1 MASPSNEGTPVFSIG
16 NGCKCF
22 PDQICTV
29 EDVLMAMG
37 KIVGYDKIVSA
48 SRMNKAVVVFLEEEK
63 CVNVLVE
70 SGIEMSDTFV
80 QVTPLRSPATRVIIS
95 NAPPFIKNEAILK
108 ELSRFGKFASAIRA
122 VPLGCKNDALKHVTS
137 FRRQVFMFLQAQTK
151 FLEVSFRIQHGES
164 SYMIF
169 ATTESMR
176 CFECG
181 DLGHKKLFCPHRK
194 QNEEKSAETE
204 NIEMSNQSDRGKT
217 DKTEKRPTLL
227 KEMSAQSKNKKQKVQ
242 NEKQTEETQD
252 KSPTNSGRR
261 PSHSLENI
269 QLSEGQVESD
279 KEPMSRSEVSDS
291 SSPKVLD
298 VSGVVDQ
305 SNICGKDMEI
315 EKACGSGLQ
324 FVENDVDD
332 VCVDESRCDSD
343 SCSEVSEFEL
353 SQSSEDLYTVEEVND
368 FLDQTK
374 GQKVDVL
381 KFFPDATK
389 FLRSVMS
396 VQKSVGSD
404 VISKQKRFRLK
415 KLATVVRKSLKGKRK
430 NK

>member
-29 EDVLMAMG
+29 EDVLLAMG
-37 KIVGYDKIVSA
+37 KVIGHDKIVSA

-63 CVNVLVE
+63 LVNVLVE
-70 SGIEMSDTFV
+70 SGIEMLDTFV

-95 NAPPFIKNEAILK
+95 NAPPFIKNEAIIK
-108 ELSRFGKFASAIRA
+108 ELSRFGKFASTIRA
-122 VPLGCKNDALKHVTS
+122 VPLGCKNEALKHVTS
-137 FRRQVFMFLQAQTK
+137 FRRQVFMFLQAPTK

-204 NIEMSNQSDRGKT
+204 NSDMRIQSDRGKA
-217 DKTEKRPTLL
+217 DKRHTLVR
-227 KEMSAQSKNKKQKVQ
+227 EASEQSKNKKQKVQ
-242 NEKQTEETQD
+242 SEKQIEETQD
-252 KSPTNSGRR
+252 KSPVISGRT
-261 PSHSLENI
+261 HSLVNL
-269 QLSEGQVESD
+269 QLLEGQVEAD
-279 KEPMSRSEVSDS
+279 KEPILRSEVSG
-291 SSPKVLD
+291 SPFSKVLG
-298 VSGVVDQ
+298 VSEGAGQ
-305 SNICGKDMEI
+305 SMKCDKDMGI
-315 EKACGSGLQ
+315 GKASGSGLQ
-324 FVENDVDD
+324 FVENDDDVD
-332 VCVDESRCDSD
+332 VCVEESRCDSD

-353 SQSSEDLYTVEEVND
+353 SQSSGDLYTVEEVNG

-381 KFFPDATK
+381 KFFPDAAK

-404 VISKQKRFRLK
+404 VISKQKRYRLK

>member
-1 MASPSNEGTPVFSIG
+1 MASPANEGAPVFSIG

-37 KIVGYDKIVSA
+37 SVVGHDKIISA

-63 CVNVLVE
+63 FVNVLVE
-70 SGIEMSDTFV
+70 NGIEMADTFV

-95 NAPPFIKNEAILK
+95 NAPPFIKNEAIIK
-108 ELSRFGKFASAIRA
+108 ELSRFGRFASSIKT
-122 VPLGCKNDALKHVTS
+122 VPLGCKNNALKHVTS
-137 FRRQVFMFLQAQTK
+137 FRRQVFMFLQAPTK
-151 FLEVSFRIQHGES
+151 FLEVSFRIQHEES

-204 NIEMSNQSDRGKT
+204 SNEKRNQSELGKT
-217 DKTEKRPTLL
+217 SDKIEKRHTVV
-227 KEMSAQSKNKKQKVQ
+227 KETYTQPKNKKQKVQ
-242 NEKQTEETQD
+242 NEKQTGETQD
-252 KSPTNSGRR
+252 KSSTNSGCT
-261 PSHSLENI
+261 SSLEST
-269 QLSEGQVESD
+269 QLSEGQAESD
-279 KEPMSRSEVSDS
+279 KESMSKSEVSES
-291 SSPKVLD
+291 SFPIVLG
-298 VSGVVDQ
+298 VSGAEQ
-305 SNICGKDMEI
+305 STICGNDMEVDM
-315 EKACGSGLQ
+315 ASGSGLQ
-324 FVENDVDD
+324 FVEEDE

-353 SQSSEDLYTVEEVND
+353 SQTSQDLYTAEEFND

-381 KFFPDATK
+381 KLFPDAVK
-389 FLRSVMS
+389 FLRSVMT
-396 VQKSVGSD
+396 VQQSVGCD

-415 KLATVVRKSLKGKRK
+415 KMATVVRKSLKGKKK

>member
-1 MASPSNEGTPVFSIG
+1 MASPSNEGTSVFSIG

-22 PDQICTV
+22 PNQICTV

-37 KIVGYDKIVSA
+37 KVVGHDKIVSA
-48 SRMNKAVVVFLEEEK
+48 SRMNKAVVVFFEEEK
-63 CVNVLVE
+63 FVNVLVE

-95 NAPPFIKNEAILK
+95 NAPPFIKNEAIIK
-108 ELSRFGKFASAIRA
+108 ELSRFGKFASTIRA
-122 VPLGCKNDALKHVTS
+122 VPVGCKNDALKHVTS
-137 FRRQVFMFLQAQTK
+137 FRRQVFMFLQAPTK

-181 DLGHKKLFCPHRK
+181 DLSHKKLFCPHRE

-204 NIEMSNQSDRGKT
+204 NNEMRMQSVRGKT
-217 DKTEKRPTLL
+217 DKAEKRPTLL
-227 KEMSAQSKNKKQKVQ
+227 KEMSAQSKNKKLKVK
-242 NEKQTEETQD
+242 NEKQIEKIQE
-252 KSPTNSGRR
+252 KSPTNSGLI
-261 PSHSLENI
+261 HSLENI

-279 KEPMSRSEVSDS
+279 KEPLSRSELSDS
-291 SSPKVLD
+291 SSFPKVL
-298 VSGVVDQ
+298 GVLEGADQ
-305 SNICGKDMEI
+305 SFICGKDMEI
-315 EKACGSGLQ
+315 EKASGSGLQ
-324 FVENDVDD
+324 FVENDDDDD

-353 SQSSEDLYTVEEVND
+353 SQSSGDLYTVEEVND

-374 GQKVDVL
+374 GRKL
-381 KFFPDATK
+381 
-389 FLRSVMS
+389 MS
-396 VQKSVGSD
+396 
-404 VISKQKRFRLK
+404 
-415 KLATVVRKSLKGKRK
+415 
-430 NK
+430 